1 MFLVQEGE
9 DMGNWLT
16 KGQEGEEISV
26 DTEKADEA
34 KVAALSLHS
43 LAGFDSLKT
52 LKIKGEIQGKEVV
65 ILIDG
70 GGNPQFYFR
79 EVGDRVKLAVT
90 MSKEYGVVL
99 GTGGTVR
106 TAGGSR
112 HTINNHRVSNYT
124 RISSITVG
132 QR

>member
-52 LKIKGEIQGKEVV
+52 E
-65 ILIDG
+65 D
-70 GGNPQFYFR
+70 
-79 EVGDRVKLAVT
+79 
-90 MSKEYGVVL
+90 
-99 GTGGTVR
+99 
-106 TAGGSR
+106 
-112 HTINNHRVSNYT
+112 
-124 RISSITVG
+124 
-132 QR
+132 

>member
-70 GGNPQFYFR
+70 GATHNFIL
-79 EVGDRVKLAVT
+79 EKLVT
-90 MSKEYGVVL
+90 EL
-99 GTGGTVR
+99 
-106 TAGGSR
+106 
-112 HTINNHRVSNYT
+112 NLP
-124 RISSITVG
+124 
-132 QR
+132 